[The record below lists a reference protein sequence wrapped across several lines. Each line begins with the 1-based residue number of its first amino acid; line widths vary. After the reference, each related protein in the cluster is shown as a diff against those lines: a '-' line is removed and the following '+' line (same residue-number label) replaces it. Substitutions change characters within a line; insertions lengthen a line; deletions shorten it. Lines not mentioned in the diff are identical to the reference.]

1 MHTPII
7 LLTYSFMQDHR
18 LPSILFRT
26 LNGASLSP
34 SHLWMITK
42 NFHFHL
48 LEIAKRDGDHPCL
61 MIGHYNRKSR
71 PRESTV
77 SSQFADFQESN
88 PGFFLKTNQAT
99 DAFFI
104 AVPYD
109 NTGSIDDAKDETT
122 LCRQFNTIKTS
133 TEPDIDGCSYH
144 YINQVKYDSL
154 HRQDQAT
161 WSADKEES
169 SGKRRR
175 EDDSTLILGEA
186 SGAASTSA
194 EERLKTQ
201 LAEQERELRG
211 AVEREKELRTEIE
224 QLTAK
229 NDELTAEHTTEN
241 AKLTAKNDELTAEL
255 TTKNDELITANEE
268 LEQLRV
274 NHAAPPPLAVDQ
286 GEIERL
292 REENESLKT
301 KVEKKN
307 EKIKEL
313 KHNKKSPSNLVET
326 LNSQN
331 VELIAAAAAKDTEIV
346 KLTAA
351 TAAKNNKIAQITA
364 ATAAKDTTIA
374 DLRRK
379 LAEAPAVGNGK
390 EKDDEIEDLIKQNIE
405 YQEITKESLDR
416 EQKRINERPVRNN
429 EVQRLELK
437 IVEHQIK
444 FMSYLCGDKRAK
456 EDIARTQLRVI
467 VTDIHNRQEECYR
480 GMRELCAAAGHRF
493 PHF

>member
-1 MHTPII
+1 
-7 LLTYSFMQDHR
+7 
-18 LPSILFRT
+18 
-26 LNGASLSP
+26 
-34 SHLWMITK
+34 MITK
-42 NFHFHL
+42 IFHFKS
-48 LEIAKRDGDHPCL
+48 LEIVKRNGDHPCL
-61 MIGHYNRKSR
+61 MVGNYNRDSR

-77 SSQFADFQESN
+77 SAQFARFQENN
-88 PGFFLKTNQAT
+88 PGFFQKINQAANH
-99 DAFFI
+99 DEAESYFI
-104 AVPYD
+104 AVPY
-109 NTGSIDDAKDETT
+109 NNAGIIDDAKDDTT
-122 LCRQFNTIKTS
+122 LCEQFCSIK
-133 TEPDIDGCSYH
+133 ERKDCDIYSGSH
-144 YINQVKYDSL
+144 HFINQAIYNEL
-154 HRQDQAT
+154 RGQDQPT
-161 WSADKEES
+161 WLADKEGS

-186 SGAASTSA
+186 SGATSTSA

-201 LAEQERELRG
+201 LAERERELRG
-211 AVEREKELRTEIE
+211 AVEREKELRNEIE

-229 NDELTAEHTTEN
+229 NDELTTEN
-241 AKLTAKNDELTAEL
+241 AKLTEEL
-255 TTKNDELITANEE
+255 TTKNEELITANAE
-268 LEQLRV
+268 LVLLRV
-274 NHAAPPPLAVDQ
+274 NHAAPPPVAVDQ
-286 GEIERL
+286 GELERL
-292 REENESLKT
+292 REEIESLKT

-313 KHNKKSPSNLVET
+313 KHSKKSPSNLVET

-331 VELIAAAAAKDTEIV
+331 VELTTAAAAKDTEIV

-351 TAAKNNKIAQITA
+351 TATKNKKIAQLTT
-364 ATAAKDTTIA
+364 ATAAKDTEIA
-374 DLRRK
+374 DLRRQ

-390 EKDDEIEDLIKQNIE
+390 EKDDEIEDLIQQNIK
-405 YQEITKESLDR
+405 YQEITQESLDR
-416 EQKRINERPVRNN
+416 EQKRINERPVRSN

-493 PHF
+493 PQF

>member
-1 MHTPII
+1 MCIGMQAKQPSQKFIWII
-7 LLTYSFMQDHR
+7 THGVSGVAITEDTVEEYNAQASDGKIYLDECYTTKDQAHHYTLIHVSTKIRDSNVQSFMNFMTEKYHIVQQ
-18 LPSILFRT
+18 SILGYSPVDSCTDTSSDGTRSINPIFGFMLKHKMENNPNFREFKMEEYPRSGGL
-26 LNGASLSP
+26 LNPHKLCKIDKSFKSLIS
-34 SHLWMITK
+34 SISSTG
-42 NFHFHL
+42 
-48 LEIAKRDGDHPCL
+48 KRPANDYP
-61 MIGHYNRKSR
+61 
-71 PRESTV
+71 E
-77 SSQFADFQESN
+77 
-88 PGFFLKTNQAT
+88 
-99 DAFFI
+99 
-104 AVPYD
+104 
-109 NTGSIDDAKDETT
+109 
-122 LCRQFNTIKTS
+122 
-133 TEPDIDGCSYH
+133 
-144 YINQVKYDSL
+144 
-154 HRQDQAT
+154 
-161 WSADKEES
+161 
-169 SGKRRR
+169 KRRR

-229 NDELTAEHTTEN
+229 NDELTA
-241 AKLTAKNDELTAEL
+241 KNDELTAEL
-255 TTKNDELITANEE
+255 TTKNEELITANEE